1 MSSRGRGRPPAAG
14 KTVSPGQILAEALA
28 ILETDGLEALTMRA
42 LAVRAGINPMTIY
55 HHFDDRNGLIRA
67 LAELAYS
74 DLAAPETGNALERA
88 HSLIKAYYSTVVRYP
103 DLTLAIFARSC
114 LFPERA
120 RRITDEVRALLT
132 EHGLSSQKSLQW
144 THILVDYTHGAALAA
159 APHPKTA
166 SAQPATEAGL
176 TDFGLGLAELL
187 ETIRSASIAQRS

>member
-1 MSSRGRGRPPAAG
+1 MTSRGRGRPPAAG

-42 LAVRAGINPMTIY
+42 LAGRAGINPMTIY
-55 HHFDDRNGLIRA
+55 HHFDDRDGLIRA

-74 DLAAPETGNALERA
+74 ELAAPETGNALERA
-88 HSLIKAYYSTVVRYP
+88 HSLIRAYYATVVRFP

-120 RRITDEVRALLT
+120 RRITDEIRDLLA
-132 EHGLSSQKSLQW
+132 EHGLSSQKSVQW

-159 APHPKTA
+159 APHSKTE
-166 SAQPATEAGL
+166 SGQPATEAGL
-176 TDFGLGLAELL
+176 TDFNIGLAELF
-187 ETIRSASIAQRS
+187 ETIRRASIA